1 MRRGRWVGAGLLL
14 AGLIV
19 LGLGGRP
26 LLLSG
31 LTSIIRLQFPAVR
44 WISPAALRRWQAES
58 TSPAPLLL
66 DVRTAPEFT
75 ISHLPGAR
83 RIEPGAPL
91 PPDLLAL
98 PRTTPIVT
106 YCAVSYR
113 SAIAAQ
119 LLVTAGF
126 TRVQNL
132 DGSIFRWA
140 NEGYPLVAEGGPMSE
155 VHGYGSPWRFLLDPD
170 RRAVR

>member
-1 MRRGRWVGAGLLL
+1 MRRSRWVGAGLLL
-14 AGLIV
+14 AGLIG

-31 LTSIIRLQFPAVR
+31 LTTIIRVQYPAVR
-44 WISPAALRRWQAES
+44 WISSAALQRWKAGAD
-58 TSPAPLLL
+58 PAAPLLL
-66 DVRTAPEFT
+66 DVRTEAEFT

-83 RIEPGAPL
+83 RLEPGAPL

-98 PRTTPIVT
+98 PRTTPLVT

-113 SAIAAQ
+113 SAVAAEA
-119 LLVTAGF
+119 LKAAGF
-126 TRVQNL
+126 SNVQNL
-132 DGSIFRWA
+132 EGSIFRWA
-140 NEGYPLVAEGGPMSE
+140 NEGHPLVAAGGPVHR
-155 VHGYGSPWRFLLDPD
+155 VHGFGSMWRLLLNPD

>member
-14 AGLIV
+14 AGVIA
-19 LGLGGRP
+19 LGLGGRS

-31 LTSIIRLQFPAVR
+31 LTTIIRLQFPSVH
-44 WISPAALRRWQAES
+44 WISSAALLRWQERTDSA
-58 TSPAPLLL
+58 TPLLL
-66 DVRTAPEFT
+66 DVRTEAEFT

-83 RIEPGAPL
+83 RLEPGAPL
-91 PPDLLAL
+91 PPELLAL

-113 SAIAAQ
+113 SAVAAAA
-119 LLVTAGF
+119 LEAAGF
-126 TRVQNL
+126 SNVQNL

-140 NEGYPLVAEGGPMSE
+140 NAGHPLVADGRPVRE
-155 VHGYGSPWRFLLDPD
+155 VHGFGSPWRFLLNPD
-170 RRAVR
+170 RRALR